1 MNYYSFDDLD
11 VKAEED
17 YFYQIKQLD
26 FNGASTYSEVV
37 HARLKPTISSNVQFY
52 PNPLTVDSKLV
63 FNLENNSSVKITIVN
78 VMGEVV
84 AHEDLGMLK
93 SGNCQ
98 VNVTSHF
105 KDVSLGLYTLSVE
118 IDGLIERLKVLHI
131 NGK

>member
-52 PNPLTVDSKLV
+52 PTPLTVDSKLV
-63 FNLENNSSVKITIVN
+63 FNLENNFYKEMDPFNKEDISWN
-78 VMGEVV
+78 VI
-84 AHEDLGMLK
+84 AWRTAKKLPA
-93 SGNCQ
+93 
-98 VNVTSHF
+98 
-105 KDVSLGLYTLSVE
+105 
-118 IDGLIERLKVLHI
+118 
-131 NGK
+131 